1 MNAPLKVSGL
11 KVLIVDDSL
20 IIRRTIQRQL
30 DENAVSEVAMASN
43 GVEALQLFRQQEPDI
58 VTLDITMPKM
68 DGLTCVEEM
77 LRINSEARILVISAL
92 ADKRTALDALKRGA
106 QAFLC
111 KPFTPDE
118 LREVFQELLEP

>member
-1 MNAPLKVSGL
+1 MNAPLKSTGL

-30 DENAVSEVAMASN
+30 DENAIAEVAMASN
-43 GVEALQLFRQQEPDI
+43 GVEALQLFREQEPDI

-111 KPFTPDE
+111 KPFTSHE